1 MDRKTLR
8 GTLHAAA
15 AAAIILG
22 AAPAVAQLANAN
34 KVSTTSHA
42 RVAMTVVAID
52 PATRHITVKDPA
64 GEVAKLKISP
74 QAGDL
79 KGIKP
84 GDKINADYYREV
96 GLAISARGKA
106 PVKPGKTSLA
116 AFGSAN
122 DLPAGLLSNRVVVTG
137 AIVGIDMA
145 NSRVKLVNPKGG
157 EVHTF
162 DVATPEGKKVLE
174 KLKVGDS
181 ITAYV
186 TEGFLISASRG

>member
-8 GTLHAAA
+8 RALRATALAATV
-15 AAAIILG
+15 LG
-22 AAPAVAQLANAN
+22 AAPALAQLANAN

-42 RVAMTVVAID
+42 RVTMTVVSIE
-52 PATRHITVKDPA
+52 PATRHITVKDA
-64 GEVAKLKISP
+64 SGETARLKVSP
-74 QAGDL
+74 EAGDL

-96 GLAISARGKA
+96 GLAISGRGKA
-106 PVKPGKTSLA
+106 PIKPGSNTLA
-116 AFGSAN
+116 AFGKAN

-137 AIVGIDMA
+137 AIVGIDLA

-162 DVATPEGKKVLE
+162 DVATPEGKKVLQQ
-174 KLKVGDS
+174 LKVGDS